1 MYKNITKLFMLALTI
16 TISSASSATAIYN
29 YERGAGVFGGNSQ
42 LSYDSVSASFN
53 TGTNAFS
60 FEVDYNGTAADGGW
74 LVVSPGPNPK
84 NSDSELGIAY
94 FDAASGDAW
103 IYAYNGLN
111 NNASYQTM
119 QFLAYFSGAYTM
131 AGDVATL
138 AFDASA
144 INSVLDTGFA
154 FGDRIGIW
162 FHPSANLNA
171 FGTSDGLFNF
181 NAQQNGWLDTNNDGD
196 CTNQNTGCIT
206 TVPEPSTWLLLL
218 VGFALLL
225 WSRQK
230 NAAQTAKHYAALS
243 ARIDRQ
249 LNTAR

>member
-1 MYKNITKLFMLALTI
+1 MYKNLTKVFLLALSI
-16 TISSASSATAIYN
+16 GGSAASSATAIYN
-29 YERGAGVFGGNSQ
+29 YDRGAGVFGGNSQ

-53 TGTNAFS
+53 SGTDAFT
-60 FEVDYNGTAADGGW
+60 FEVDYNGAAADGGW

-84 NSDSELGIAY
+84 NSGSELGIAY

-111 NNASYQTM
+111 NSASYQTM
-119 QFLAYFSGAYTM
+119 QFLAYFAGAYTT

-144 INSVLDTGFA
+144 INSVLETGFA

-162 FHPSANLNA
+162 FHPSANLNVI
-171 FGTSDGLFNF
+171 GTSDGLFSF
-181 NAQQNGWLDTNNDGD
+181 SAQQVGWLDTNNDGD

-206 TVPEPSTWLLLL
+206 TVPEPSTWLLILA
-218 VGFALLL
+218 GMAMLL
-225 WSRQK
+225 WTRTK
-230 NAAQTAKHYAALS
+230 RTAETARNYAALS

-249 LNTAR
+249 LYSA